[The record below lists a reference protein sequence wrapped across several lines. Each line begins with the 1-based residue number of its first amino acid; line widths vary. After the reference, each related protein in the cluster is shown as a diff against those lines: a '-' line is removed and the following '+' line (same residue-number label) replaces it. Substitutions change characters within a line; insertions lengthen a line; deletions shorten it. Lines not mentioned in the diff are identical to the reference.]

1 MIVEKHISIEGNH
14 KLSGEISIKGAK
26 NAVLKEMILPILS
39 EGKYQIKNV
48 AMIADVEYMQDVLKV
63 LGIKSTFSNG
73 ILEIVSPSEIGIEA
87 PYEIVQKMRA
97 SIIILGPLL
106 ARCGEARIAFPG
118 GDQLGP
124 RPVQMHLDAL
134 EKMGANFELDHGVL
148 IGKTDGLKGV
158 EINLPYASVGATE
171 NTLLAAVL
179 AKGKTIIEN
188 AAREPEIVDI
198 ADMLIKMGANIKG
211 AGTSELV
218 IEGVDKLSPT
228 DHEVIGDR
236 IAAGTFLAA
245 ILSTKGSGKINGI
258 NPDHLPMEIKK
269 LKEMGAGIE
278 INESSI
284 SIEYQDNIQS
294 IELST
299 LPFPGVATDLQ
310 PIFGSALLLAQ
321 GTSILTENV
330 YDQRFQWIPEVQRM
344 GANIQTGW
352 QHAMIKGVDN
362 LSGAPVHATDIRTG
376 ASLIIAALQADGVST
391 ITGTDHINRGY
402 EDIVGSLSSL
412 GSIIEYNEINGR

>member
-14 KLSGEISIKGAK
+14 KLSGEITVKGAK
-26 NAVLKEMILPILS
+26 NAVLKEMILPILC
-39 EGKYQIKNV
+39 EGDYVLKNV
-48 AMIADVEYMQDVLKV
+48 PSIADVSYMQEVLNV
-63 LGIKSTFSNG
+63 LGIKSEFSNNNLS
-73 ILEIVSPSEIGIEA
+73 ISSPSQIGIEA

-106 ARCGEARIAFPG
+106 AREGEARIAFPG

-134 EKMGANFELDHGVL
+134 EKMGAKFELDHGVL
-148 IGKTDGLKGV
+148 IGRTEGLKGV
-158 EINLPYASVGATE
+158 EVNLPYASVGATE

-179 AKGKTIIEN
+179 AEGKTVIEN

-198 ADMLIKMGANIKG
+198 VNMLKKMGANISG
-211 AGTSELV
+211 EGTSEII
-218 IEGVDKLSPT
+218 IEGVKKLNPT

-236 IAAGTFLAA
+236 VAAGTFLAT
-245 ILSTKGSGKINGI
+245 IFSTKGSGKVNGV
-258 NPDHLPMEIKK
+258 NPEHLPMELKK
-269 LKEMGAGIE
+269 FQEMGAIVE
-278 INESSI
+278 FEESSI
-284 SIEYQDNIQS
+284 SIEYQDVINS
-294 IELST
+294 IEIAT

-310 PIFGSALLLAQ
+310 PIFGSALLMAE

-352 QHAMIKGVDN
+352 QHAMVKGVDN
-362 LSGAPVHATDIRTG
+362 LSGAPVQATDIRTG
-376 ASLIIAALQADGVST
+376 ASLIVAALQADGISSISGV
-391 ITGTDHINRGY
+391 DHINRGY
-402 EDIVGSLSSL
+402 EDIVDSLSLL
-412 GSIIEYNEINGR
+412 GSTIEYNDLHG

>member
-14 KLSGEISIKGAK
+14 KLSGEITVKGAK
-26 NAVLKEMILPILS
+26 NAVLKEMILPILC
-39 EGKYQIKNV
+39 EGDYVIKNV
-48 AMIADVEYMQDVLKV
+48 PLIADVSYMQEVLNV
-63 LGIKSTFSNG
+63 LGIKSEFSNNNLS
-73 ILEIVSPSEIGIEA
+73 ISSPSQIGIEA

-106 ARCGEARIAFPG
+106 AREGEARIAFPG

-134 EKMGANFELDHGVL
+134 EKMGAKFELDHGVL
-148 IGKTDGLKGV
+148 IGRTEGLKGV
-158 EINLPYASVGATE
+158 EVNLPYASVGATE

-179 AKGKTIIEN
+179 AEGKTVIEN

-198 ADMLIKMGANIKG
+198 VNMLKKMGANISG
-211 AGTSELV
+211 EGTSEII
-218 IEGVDKLSPT
+218 IEGVKKLNPT

-236 IAAGTFLAA
+236 VAAGTFLAT
-245 ILSTKGSGKINGI
+245 IFSTKGSGKVNGV
-258 NPDHLPMEIKK
+258 NPEHLPMELKK
-269 LKEMGAGIE
+269 FQEMGAIVE
-278 INESSI
+278 FEESSI
-284 SIEYQDNIQS
+284 SIEYQDVINS
-294 IELST
+294 IEIAT

-310 PIFGSALLLAQ
+310 PIFGSALLMAE

-352 QHAMIKGVDN
+352 QHAMVKGVDN
-362 LSGAPVHATDIRTG
+362 LSGAPVQATDIRTG
-376 ASLIIAALQADGVST
+376 ASLIVAALQADGISSISGV
-391 ITGTDHINRGY
+391 DHINRGY
-402 EDIVGSLSSL
+402 EDIVDSLSLL
-412 GSIIEYNEINGR
+412 GSTIEYNDSHG

>member
-14 KLSGEISIKGAK
+14 KLSGEITVKGAK
-26 NAVLKEMILPILS
+26 NAVLKEMILPILC
-39 EGKYQIKNV
+39 EGDYVLNNV
-48 AMIADVEYMQDVLKV
+48 PLIADVSYMQEVLNV
-63 LGIKSTFSNG
+63 LGIKSEFSNNNLS
-73 ILEIVSPSEIGIEA
+73 ISSPSQIGIEA

-106 ARCGEARIAFPG
+106 ARQGEARIAFPG

-134 EKMGANFELDHGVL
+134 EKMGAKFELDHGVL
-148 IGKTDGLKGV
+148 IGRTEGLKGV
-158 EINLPYASVGATE
+158 EVNLPYASVGATE

-179 AKGKTIIEN
+179 AEGKTVIEN

-198 ADMLIKMGANIKG
+198 VNMLKKMGANISG
-211 AGTSELV
+211 EGTSEII
-218 IEGVDKLSPT
+218 IEGVKKLNPT

-236 IAAGTFLAA
+236 VAAGTFLAT
-245 ILSTKGSGKINGI
+245 IFSTKGSGKVNGV
-258 NPDHLPMEIKK
+258 NPEHLPMELKK
-269 LKEMGAGIE
+269 FQEMGAIVE
-278 INESSI
+278 FEESSI
-284 SIEYQDNIQS
+284 SIEYQDVINS
-294 IELST
+294 IEIAT

-310 PIFGSALLLAQ
+310 PIFGSALLMAE

-352 QHAMIKGVDN
+352 QHAMVKGVDN
-362 LSGAPVHATDIRTG
+362 LSGAPVQATDIRTG
-376 ASLIIAALQADGVST
+376 ASLIVAALQADGISSISGV
-391 ITGTDHINRGY
+391 DHINRGY
-402 EDIVGSLSSL
+402 EDIVDSLSLL
-412 GSIIEYNEINGR
+412 GSTIEYNDLHG

>member
-14 KLSGEISIKGAK
+14 KLSGEITVKGAK
-26 NAVLKEMILPILS
+26 NAVLKEMILPILC
-39 EGKYQIKNV
+39 EGDYIIKNV
-48 AMIADVEYMQDVLKV
+48 PSIADVSYMQEVLNV
-63 LGIKSTFSNG
+63 LGIKSEFSNNNLS
-73 ILEIVSPSEIGIEA
+73 ISSPSQIGIEA

-106 ARCGEARIAFPG
+106 AREGEARIAFPG

-134 EKMGANFELDHGVL
+134 EKMGAKFELDNGVL
-148 IGKTDGLKGV
+148 IGRTEGLKGV
-158 EINLPYASVGATE
+158 EVNLPYASVGATE

-179 AKGKTIIEN
+179 AEGKTVIEN

-198 ADMLIKMGANIKG
+198 VNMLKKMGANISG
-211 AGTSELV
+211 EGTSEII
-218 IEGVDKLSPT
+218 IEGVKKLNPT

-236 IAAGTFLAA
+236 VAAGTFLAT
-245 ILSTKGSGKINGI
+245 IFSTKGSGKVNGV
-258 NPDHLPMEIKK
+258 NPEHLPMELKK
-269 LKEMGAGIE
+269 FQEMGAIVE
-278 INESSI
+278 FEESSI
-284 SIEYQDNIQS
+284 SIEYQDVINS
-294 IELST
+294 IEIAT

-310 PIFGSALLLAQ
+310 PIFGSALLMAE

-352 QHAMIKGVDN
+352 QHAMVKGVDN
-362 LSGAPVHATDIRTG
+362 LSGAPVQATDIRTG
-376 ASLIIAALQADGVST
+376 ASLIVAALQADGISSISGV
-391 ITGTDHINRGY
+391 DHINRGY
-402 EDIVGSLSSL
+402 EDIVDSLSLL
-412 GSIIEYNEINGR
+412 GSTIEYNDLHG

>member
-14 KLSGEISIKGAK
+14 KLSGEITVKGAK
-26 NAVLKEMILPILS
+26 NAVLKEMILPILC
-39 EGKYQIKNV
+39 EGDYVIKNV
-48 AMIADVEYMQDVLKV
+48 PLIADVSYMQEVLNV
-63 LGIKSTFSNG
+63 LGIKSEFSNNNLS
-73 ILEIVSPSEIGIEA
+73 ISSPSQIGIEA

-106 ARCGEARIAFPG
+106 AREGEARIAFPG

-134 EKMGANFELDHGVL
+134 EKMGAKFELDHGVL
-148 IGKTDGLKGV
+148 IGRSEGLKGV
-158 EINLPYASVGATE
+158 EVNLPYASVGATE

-179 AKGKTIIEN
+179 AEGKTVIEN

-198 ADMLIKMGANIKG
+198 VNMLKKMGANISG
-211 AGTSELV
+211 EGTSEII
-218 IEGVDKLSPT
+218 IEGVKKLNPT

-236 IAAGTFLAA
+236 VAAGTFLAT
-245 ILSTKGSGKINGI
+245 IFSTKGSGKVNGV
-258 NPDHLPMEIKK
+258 NPEHLPMELKK
-269 LKEMGAGIE
+269 FQEMGAIVE
-278 INESSI
+278 FEESSI
-284 SIEYQDNIQS
+284 SIEYQDVINS
-294 IELST
+294 IEIAT

-310 PIFGSALLLAQ
+310 PIFGSALLMAE

-352 QHAMIKGVDN
+352 QHAMVKGVDN
-362 LSGAPVHATDIRTG
+362 LSGAPVQATDIRTG
-376 ASLIIAALQADGVST
+376 ASLIVAALQADGISSISGV
-391 ITGTDHINRGY
+391 DHINRGY
-402 EDIVGSLSSL
+402 EDIVDSLSLL
-412 GSIIEYNEINGR
+412 GSTIEYNDLHG

>member
-14 KLSGEISIKGAK
+14 KLSGEITVKGAK
-26 NAVLKEMILPILS
+26 NAVLKEMILPILC
-39 EGKYQIKNV
+39 EGDYVLKNV
-48 AMIADVEYMQDVLKV
+48 PLIADVSYMQEVLNV
-63 LGIKSTFSNG
+63 LGIKSEFSNNNLS
-73 ILEIVSPSEIGIEA
+73 ISSPSQIGIEA

-106 ARCGEARIAFPG
+106 ARQGEARIAFPG

-134 EKMGANFELDHGVL
+134 EKMGAKFELDHGVL
-148 IGKTDGLKGV
+148 IGRTEGLKGV
-158 EINLPYASVGATE
+158 EVNLPYASVGATE

-179 AKGKTIIEN
+179 AEGKTVIEN

-198 ADMLIKMGANIKG
+198 VNMLKKMGANISG
-211 AGTSELV
+211 EGTSEII
-218 IEGVDKLSPT
+218 IEGVKKLNPT

-236 IAAGTFLAA
+236 VAAGTFLAT
-245 ILSTKGSGKINGI
+245 IFSTKGSGKVNGV
-258 NPDHLPMEIKK
+258 NPEHLPMELKK
-269 LKEMGAGIE
+269 FQEMGAIVE
-278 INESSI
+278 FEESSI
-284 SIEYQDNIQS
+284 SIEYQDVINS
-294 IELST
+294 IEIAT

-310 PIFGSALLLAQ
+310 PIFGSALLMAD

-352 QHAMIKGVDN
+352 QHAMVKGVDN
-362 LSGAPVHATDIRTG
+362 LSGAPVQATDIRTG
-376 ASLIIAALQADGVST
+376 ASLIVAALQADGISSISGV
-391 ITGTDHINRGY
+391 DHINRGY
-402 EDIVGSLSSL
+402 EDIVDSLSLL
-412 GSIIEYNEINGR
+412 GSTIEYNDLHG

>member
-1 MIVEKHISIEGNH
+1 MIVEKHISIEGSH
-14 KLSGEISIKGAK
+14 KLSGEVNVKGAK
-26 NAVLKEMILPILS
+26 NAVLKEMIIPILS
-39 EGKYQIKNV
+39 EGKYILNNV
-48 AMIADVEYMQDVLKV
+48 PLIADVEYMQDVLKV
-63 LGIKSTFSNG
+63 LGINSTFKNNS
-73 ILEIVSPSEIGIEA
+73 LEIISPSKIGIEA

-148 IGKTDGLKGV
+148 IGKTDGLIGV

-179 AKGKTIIEN
+179 AKGRTVIEN

-198 ADMLIKMGANIKG
+198 ANMLLKMGANISG
-211 AGTSELV
+211 AGTSEIV
-218 IEGVDKLSPT
+218 IEGVEKLVPT
-228 DHEVIGDR
+228 DHEIIGDR

-258 NPDHLPMEIKK
+258 DPNHLPMEIKK
-269 LKEMGAGIE
+269 LNEMGANIKTTE
-278 INESSI
+278 TTV
-284 SIEYQDNIQS
+284 SIEYQNSLQS

-299 LPFPGVATDLQ
+299 LPFPGIATDLQ
-310 PIFGSALLLAQ
+310 PIFGSALLLAE

-352 QHAMIKGVDN
+352 QHAMIKGVES

-376 ASLIIAALQADGVST
+376 ASLIIAALQADGFST
-391 ITGTDHINRGY
+391 ISGIDHISRGY
-402 EDIVGSLSSL
+402 EDIVTSLSSL
-412 GSIIEYNEINGR
+412 GATIEYNDNHG